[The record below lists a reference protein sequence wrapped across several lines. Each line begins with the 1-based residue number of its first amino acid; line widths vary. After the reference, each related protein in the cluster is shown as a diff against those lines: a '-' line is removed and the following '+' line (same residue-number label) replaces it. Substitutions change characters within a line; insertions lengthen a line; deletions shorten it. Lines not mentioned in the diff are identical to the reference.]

1 VKQIRKRLTYANV
14 MVTILAFVVLSG
26 GAAYAASQLGKN
38 SVGTKQIKNN
48 AVTAAKIKNG
58 TITGSKIN
66 LSSLGT
72 VPSATKA
79 DTTATAASASTAG
92 NATELGGIPAS
103 GYQEKV
109 MWARISSIG
118 KVSYSSGAVTGVTH
132 TGTGEYLVTFNRN
145 VTSCAMLVTPD
156 VRFSGAAGPAFE
168 KPDAVFVEF
177 LDNLT
182 AKHAD
187 ISFSIAVFC

>member
-1 VKQIRKRLTYANV
+1 MPGRLRGKLTFANV
-14 MVTILAFVVLSG
+14 VSFLALFVALSG
-26 GAAYAASQLGKN
+26 FAVAATQLKKN
-38 SVGTKQIKNN
+38 SVGTKQIKNS

-72 VPSATKA
+72 VPSASKA
-79 DTTATAASASTAG
+79 GTATTAASASIAG
-92 NATELGGIPAS
+92 NATQLGGIPAS

-109 MWARISSIG
+109 TWARITSVG
-118 KVSYSSGAVTGVTH
+118 EVSYSSGAVTGASH
-132 TGTGEYLVTFNRN
+132 TGTGEYLVTFNKN
-145 VTSCAMLVTPD
+145 VSGCAMLVTPQ

-168 KPDAVFVEF
+168 KPNAVFVEF

-187 ISFSIAVFC
+187 IGFSIAVFC